1 MNASIVCMPPPP
13 TQLLEQFIADLFC
26 PAPDHIQIKGAVG
39 KESYAWHVS
48 TIKGM
53 EAVPNLV
60 RDPCHQLLKPQLMGN
75 K

>member
-48 TIKGM
+48 PIKGM

-60 RDPCHQLLKPQLMGN
+60 RDPCHQLLKATADGE
-75 K
+75 